1 MSYEDL
7 NREYLKNSGDLGW
20 IFLKRTV
27 FLSWFL
33 AFLKSGVLDF
43 QKMIAECTAVLFL
56 FRRSLSKKTPVTIAS
71 SCRNINYGYR
81 NGLPRFPQTKGFL
94 HAKEERLGL
103 RLWVSQDKNL
113 AALAAFQSS

>member
-7 NREYLKNSGDLGW
+7 NREYLKNLGRLGW

-27 FLSWFL
+27 FLSWFS

-56 FRRSLSKKTPVTIAS
+56 FRRSLSKKAPVTIAS
-71 SCRNINYGYR
+71 SCRIINYGYR

-94 HAKEERLGL
+94 HAEGGKVGI
-103 RLWVSQDKNL
+103 
-113 AALAAFQSS
+113 AALGQSG